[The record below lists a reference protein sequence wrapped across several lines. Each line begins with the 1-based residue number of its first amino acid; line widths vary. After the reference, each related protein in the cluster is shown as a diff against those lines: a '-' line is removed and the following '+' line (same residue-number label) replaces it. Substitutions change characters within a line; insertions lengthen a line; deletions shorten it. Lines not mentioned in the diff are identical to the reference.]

1 MYILIKLN
9 SKKNLTYLLL
19 KIIFVLD
26 HDFCRLKSKVMII
39 FKNKIKYLY
48 TFCGCSI
55 SRAPHESASML
66 FFFFFGFFVWVPHII
81 RSSTTPSYKKTRKIA
96 KKANNHP
103 KIANC

>member
-66 FFFFFGFFVWVPHII
+66 FFFFGFFVWVPLII